1 MTQPEG
7 EPLEVSSALP
17 ATLAIAALVV
27 ATFWFGTMAA
37 PLTNAATQSVLAVF
51 P

>member
-1 MTQPEG
+1 MP
-7 EPLEVSSALP
+7 S
-17 ATLAIAALVV
+17 AIALTALVV

-37 PLTNAATQSVLAVF
+37 PLTMAATQSVLAVF